1 MLDIEK
7 VNGILIAPDGS
18 FKSFGTY
25 KDAPVSE
32 LTDDNFHDS
41 SFKKDV
47 SNDEWFINLQKDIGI
62 DYTDDTIHR
71 QGGDW
76 ASNGVVL
83 MVHGGTGAGEFYG
96 VLAPSQL
103 SGDQR
108 SLFEKNYVNLQNQIE
123 KNEVY
128 FEATLFDEDGN
139 YANDGLIFGLENF
152 YNREHLAMGNEMVGR
167 IR

>member
-47 SNDEWFINLQKDIGI
+47 ANDEWFINLQKDIELIILVIQFIGK
-62 DYTDDTIHR
+62 
-71 QGGDW
+71 
-76 ASNGVVL
+76 VL
-83 MVHGGTGAGEFYG
+83 
-96 VLAPSQL
+96 
-103 SGDQR
+103 
-108 SLFEKNYVNLQNQIE
+108 I
-123 KNEVY
+123 
-128 FEATLFDEDGN
+128 
-139 YANDGLIFGLENF
+139 GLLME
-152 YNREHLAMGNEMVGR
+152 
-167 IR
+167 